1 MAQQWHSATAGQE
14 VTHTE
19 ATIGADHAIATIG
32 ADHAIVIREHIAFAH
47 G

>member
-1 MAQQWHSATAGQE
+1 MAHQWRGVAATDHGQE

-19 ATIGADHAIATIG
+19 ATIGADHAI
-32 ADHAIVIREHIAFAH
+32 VIREQHVIAFAH